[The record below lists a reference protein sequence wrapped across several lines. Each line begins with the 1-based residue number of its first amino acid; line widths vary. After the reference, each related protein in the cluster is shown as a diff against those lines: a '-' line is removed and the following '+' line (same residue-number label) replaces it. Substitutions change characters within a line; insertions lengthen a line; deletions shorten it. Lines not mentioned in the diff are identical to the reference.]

1 VLSFCFFGVANFNE
15 LGGMMMR
22 KWQGLILIVLAL
34 LATTAAGYVGQ
45 SVEQVDKIAPP
56 PAWELVNPIEG
67 M

>member
-1 VLSFCFFGVANFNE
+1 
-15 LGGMMMR
+15 MMMR